1 MTRPETEVAISNMV
15 DIGGLFESTSRL
27 LDWEL
32 DSIKSDNDETV
43 ARSLINYRHLKTELQ
58 SHCFSLS
65 AQQERLDEE
74 SSAEPLTVWV
84 MGSWGA
90 LESVDGKTE
99 DAEEYT
105 RRKRELTKK
114 IVMLKIQVLCLKQVH
129 VSSCIRQLQ
138 VRRLLAHAYSYVVL
152 LNIIWLLKL
161 SAIPFIQ
168 TQDLI
173 VSGSKTPT
181 PATLQFHKFEEWVQA
196 NGQIYKLQS
205 KMLDLEAA
213 KIR

>member
-1 MTRPETEVAISNMV
+1 MV
-15 DIGGLFESTSRL
+15 DIGGLFESSRL

-32 DSIKSDNDETV
+32 DSIKTDNVETV
-43 ARSLINYRHLKTELQ
+43 ARSLINYRHLKTEIQ
-58 SHCFSLS
+58 SQCFSLS

-74 SSAEPLTVWV
+74 STAEPLTVWV

-90 LESVDGKTE
+90 LESVDGRTE

-138 VRRLLAHAYSYVVL
+138 VGCSDVQWDITFFIRTPPPKMAEIRSLAS
-152 LNIIWLLKL
+152 L
-161 SAIPFIQ
+161 SVPF
-168 TQDLI
+168 
-173 VSGSKTPT
+173 
-181 PATLQFHKFEEWVQA
+181 E
-196 NGQIYKLQS
+196 N
-205 KMLDLEAA
+205 
-213 KIR
+213 KIRGPNILVAPLKNKNP

>member
-1 MTRPETEVAISNMV
+1 MV
-15 DIGGLFESTSRL
+15 DIGGLSESSRL

-32 DSIKSDNDETV
+32 DSIKTNQDETV
-43 ARSLINYRHLKTELQ
+43 ARSLINYRHLKTKIQ
-58 SHCFSLS
+58 SQCFSLS

-74 SSAEPLTVWV
+74 SGVRTEPLTVWV

-105 RRKRELTKK
+105 RRKRELDKK

-138 VRRLLAHAYSYVVL
+138 VNLWQLFPTCASLLLFIWKGFHVASCISYTCV
-152 LNIIWLLKL
+152 
-161 SAIPFIQ
+161 F
-168 TQDLI
+168 
-173 VSGSKTPT
+173 
-181 PATLQFHKFEEWVQA
+181 
-196 NGQIYKLQS
+196 
-205 KMLDLEAA
+205 
-213 KIR
+213 

>member
-1 MTRPETEVAISNMV
+1 MV
-15 DIGGLFESTSRL
+15 DIGDLFVESSRL

-32 DSIKSDNDETV
+32 DSVKTNKDETISK
-43 ARSLINYRHLKTELQ
+43 SLINYRHLKTEIQ
-58 SHCFSLS
+58 SQCFSLS

-99 DAEEYT
+99 DAEEYA

-138 VRRLLAHAYSYVVL
+138 VCLFVCLFVVL
-152 LNIIWLLKL
+152 FTIN
-161 SAIPFIQ
+161 
-168 TQDLI
+168 
-173 VSGSKTPT
+173 
-181 PATLQFHKFEEWVQA
+181 
-196 NGQIYKLQS
+196 
-205 KMLDLEAA
+205 
-213 KIR
+213 